1 MTKRKKKLFRL
12 EKNDKKHLIVFI
24 LLLFCVL
31 YNVFLSLFFTDNFSF
46 FHFIIKSSEILGS
59 GLALDS
65 ILCLVPSLITN
76 VCRSGSLYRKDTFN
90 RGVFGV
96 VFVFLWNCVSSFNSI
111 VTSFVLT
118 GFFCDARV
126 NWIGGGGVH
135 LISST
140 GLAGLGWVRAVG
152 VGSDFLI
159 GCINDVISAKCQHY
173 K

>member
-1 MTKRKKKLFRL
+1 MTKRKKKFRL

-31 YNVFLSLFFTDNFSF
+31 YNVLLSLFFLQTISF

-65 ILCLVPSLITN
+65 IFFLVPSLITN

-118 GFFCDARV
+118 GFFLRRESKL
-126 NWIGGGGVH
+126 NWGRGVH
-135 LISST
+135 LISSK

>member
-1 MTKRKKKLFRL
+1 MTKRKKKFRL

-31 YNVFLSLFFTDNFSF
+31 YNVLLSLFFLQTISF

-65 ILCLVPSLITN
+65 IFFLVPSLITN

-126 NWIGGGGVH
+126 NWIGGGGSILYH
-135 LISST
+135 PR
-140 GLAGLGWVRAVG
+140 GWLGWG
-152 VGSDFLI
+152 GY
-159 GCINDVISAKCQHY
+159 GQ
-173 K
+173 

>member
-1 MTKRKKKLFRL
+1 MTKRKKNIPIR
-12 EKNDKKHLIVFI
+12 KKWQKTLNCLYFTVVLCSLQCFVVFI
-24 LLLFCVL
+24 
-31 YNVFLSLFFTDNFSF
+31 FLQTISF

-65 ILCLVPSLITN
+65 IFFLVPSLITN

-126 NWIGGGGVH
+126 NWIGEGGSILYHPRGW
-135 LISST
+135 
-140 GLAGLGWVRAVG
+140 LGWG
-152 VGSDFLI
+152 GY
-159 GCINDVISAKCQHY
+159 GQ
-173 K
+173 

>member
-1 MTKRKKKLFRL
+1 MTKRKKNIPIR
-12 EKNDKKHLIVFI
+12 KKWQKTLNCLYFTVVLCSLQCFVVFI
-24 LLLFCVL
+24 
-31 YNVFLSLFFTDNFSF
+31 FLQTISF

-65 ILCLVPSLITN
+65 IFFLVPSLITN

-118 GFFCDARV
+118 GFFLRRESKL
-126 NWIGGGGVH
+126 NWGRGVH

>member
-1 MTKRKKKLFRL
+1 MTKRKKNIPIR
-12 EKNDKKHLIVFI
+12 KKWQKTLNCLYFTVVLCSLQCFVVFI
-24 LLLFCVL
+24 
-31 YNVFLSLFFTDNFSF
+31 FLQTISF

-65 ILCLVPSLITN
+65 IFFLVPSLITN
-76 VCRSGSLYRKDTFN
+76 VCRSGSLYHKDTFN

-135 LISST
+135 LISSK

>member
-1 MTKRKKKLFRL
+1 M
-12 EKNDKKHLIVFI
+12 
-24 LLLFCVL
+24 
-31 YNVFLSLFFTDNFSF
+31 FFTMFCCLYFLQTISF

-65 ILCLVPSLITN
+65 ILFLVPSLITN

-118 GFFCDARV
+118 GFFLRRESKL
-126 NWIGGGGVH
+126 NWGRGVH

-140 GLAGLGWVRAVG
+140 GLGWVRAVG

>member
-1 MTKRKKKLFRL
+1 MPFIYSNIEKEKFDKNISQWPRDKKKLFWL

-31 YNVFLSLFFTDNFSF
+31 YNVFLSLFFTDNFSFF

-126 NWIGGGGVH
+126 NWIGGGGSILYH
-135 LISST
+135 PR
-140 GLAGLGWVRAVG
+140 GWLG
-152 VGSDFLI
+152 
-159 GCINDVISAKCQHY
+159 
-173 K
+173 

>member
-1 MTKRKKKLFRL
+1 MTKRKKKFRL

-31 YNVFLSLFFTDNFSF
+31 YNVLLSLFFLQTISF

-65 ILCLVPSLITN
+65 IFFLVPSLITN

-96 VFVFLWNCVSSFNSI
+96 VFVFL
-111 VTSFVLT
+111 
-118 GFFCDARV
+118 
-126 NWIGGGGVH
+126 
-135 LISST
+135 
-140 GLAGLGWVRAVG
+140 
-152 VGSDFLI
+152 
-159 GCINDVISAKCQHY
+159 
-173 K
+173 